1 MRKEKC
7 LLWPDD
13 VGKAAQCQ
21 CCCGQSAS
29 ASAAAEQLTAATVMA
44 SDQRSDNFCLP
55 FFRDY

>member
-29 ASAAAEQLTAATVMA
+29 AAAAAEQLTAATVMA
-44 SDQRSDNFCLP
+44 SDQRSDKFC
-55 FFRDY
+55 